1 MSEACNTL
9 NMDKE
14 PGFTLIELLI
24 VIVVVTILLAAGVPA
39 FKDFIKNNRVT
50 AQANALAVA
59 IQMGRNEAVKR
70 GVNVVVCAS
79 KNATDVKPK
88 CSGSAD
94 WSTGWITF
102 ADLDGDNLPHDDVKS
117 CPSGGDCFISARD
130 NPLKGNSLTADDI
143 TATSLIYLPTGVV
156 ANGDHHIK
164 LKSKDCV
171 KNQAR
176 DIHITLQGHTI
187 VTTIACGAA

>member
-14 PGFTLIELLI
+14 PGFTLVELLI

-79 KNATDVKPK
+79 KNATADEPK
-88 CSGSAD
+88 CSGSTD

-102 ADLDGDNLPHDDVKS
+102 ADLDGNNLSDVTVDS
-117 CPSGGDCFISARD
+117 CSTEGDCLISARD
-130 NPLKGNSLTADDI
+130 NPLGGNTLTAEA
-143 TATSLIYLPTGVV
+143 ATSLIYLPTGVV
-156 ANGDHHIK
+156 ANGDQHIK

-176 DIHITLQGHTI
+176 DIYITLQGHTI